1 MEIRY
6 PSEGIL
12 FTTLKTLAYFTV
24 SLKNSY

>member
-6 PSEGIL
+6 PSKGIL
-12 FTTLKTLAYFTV
+12 FTTLKTLTYFTV